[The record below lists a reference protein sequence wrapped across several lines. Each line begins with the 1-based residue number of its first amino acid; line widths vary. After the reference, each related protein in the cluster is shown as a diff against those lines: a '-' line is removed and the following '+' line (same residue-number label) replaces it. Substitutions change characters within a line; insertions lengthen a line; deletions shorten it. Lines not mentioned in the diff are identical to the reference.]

1 MKQAS
6 FVLAALISA
15 ALLVAGC
22 SKSADTSSN
31 TSASEGS
38 AASTDP
44 AALSSPAGNVA
55 SAIPEANPPSPDAD
69 ASAPVN
75 VTSTD
80 DGASFT
86 QGNKS
91 ASFGKGSADDIK
103 ASGLPLYPG
112 IDPAAT
118 TVIKSSDSNAKA
130 ITVSASTTDD
140 FAKVDAWYA
149 SQLGSDYKASR
160 LDFGGA
166 QITTF
171 KKDVDDGESSVLLT
185 ASKDPK
191 DGQPAVAVM
200 LVSKSKP

>member
-140 FAKVDAWYA
+140 FAKSMLGMRANWDPITRRAA
-149 SQLGSDYKASR
+149 SISVGRRSR
-160 LDFGGA
+160 H
-166 QITTF
+166 
-171 KKDVDDGESSVLLT
+171 
-185 ASKDPK
+185 SKRTST
-191 DGQPAVAVM
+191 M
-200 LVSKSKP
+200 VSRACY